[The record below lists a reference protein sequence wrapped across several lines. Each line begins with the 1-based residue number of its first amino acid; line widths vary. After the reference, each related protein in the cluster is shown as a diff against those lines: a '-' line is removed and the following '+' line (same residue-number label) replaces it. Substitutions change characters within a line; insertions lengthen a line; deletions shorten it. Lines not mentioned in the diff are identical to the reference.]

1 MKKSLIALATL
12 GAFAGAA
19 SVQSSVTIYGRVDLS
34 VAKNIGSS
42 AKAMQNGSGSRLGLR
57 GAEDLG
63 GGMKAIFNIEHR
75 FDADTGANP
84 NARFWHARSLVGLQG
99 GFGQITLGREYT
111 TAFLMSQ
118 LLGDP
123 WGWDTVVAS
132 RSATPVTGVGLSK
145 VRNDSALTYNVS
157 MGGVNFGAQI
167 AEATDTINN
176 FQTKPVNFAVNYTGG
191 PLFVGFGYERTGA
204 EAAATEKVM
213 TGNLQYDFGAFKLGG
228 LLGKGTS
235 AANASHKSF
244 NLYATAPIGAGEF
257 RAAVGQ
263 LKRNGTKL
271 NQYVGL
277 GYHYSLSKRT
287 TIYADL
293 VNDSKAATSKSGY
306 DVGIK
311 HNF

>member
-12 GAFAGAA
+12 AAFAGAA
-19 SVQSSVTIYGRVDLS
+19 SAQSSVTLYGRVDLS

-204 EAAATEKVM
+204 VAAASV
-213 TGNLQYDFGAFKLGG
+213 
-228 LLGKGTS
+228 
-235 AANASHKSF
+235 
-244 NLYATAPIGAGEF
+244 
-257 RAAVGQ
+257 
-263 LKRNGTKL
+263 
-271 NQYVGL
+271 
-277 GYHYSLSKRT
+277 
-287 TIYADL
+287 
-293 VNDSKAATSKSGY
+293 
-306 DVGIK
+306 
-311 HNF
+311 